1 MANRFERHALELQR
15 RVADEGIDLLLLTD
29 PDSVYYVSG
38 YWGFL
43 GVDWG
48 RPTVIAVPADG
59 GLTLITPKLESEMAA
74 AMTWIE
80 DIRTY
85 VDGEAG
91 EWADPLRDLLSRQDR
106 SRIAVER
113 LQVPAMVSEFLRD
126 ELGPAPLVDG
136 SDCLGEMRMIK
147 SPEEIETLR
156 QASKLAVAICA
167 AGKTAIAEGV
177 PEYEVALAVAA
188 AGTRKAADWMVSDG
202 ADVFQ
207 SPMIHILTRV
217 SDWTAK
223 RQNAL
228 CHGVGKRTT
237 RDVDISLLRRTG
249 SALEDPHGAFAGT
262 NFRPEVA
269 YDHRSIR
276 NLSFGRQLE
285 EDRDGPAVQRGTH
298 HARGV

>member
-1 MANRFERHALELQR
+1 MQR

-38 YWGFL
+38 YRGFP

-59 GLTLITPKLESEMAA
+59 GLTLVTPKLESEMAA

-85 VDGEAG
+85 VDGEGG
-91 EWADPLRDLLSRQDR
+91 EWADPLRDLLSRRER

-147 SPEEIETLR
+147 SPEEIETMR
-156 QASKLAVAICA
+156 QASELAVAMRA
-167 AGKTAIAEGV
+167 AGKAVIAEGV
-177 PEYEVALAVAA
+177 PEYEVGLAVAA
-188 AGTRKAADWMVSDG
+188 AGTRKAAELIRLLGQREAETESRGPDTTASRHGPGSGWRIQPVREVRLLDLRHNPGHGDG
-202 ADVFQ
+202 
-207 SPMIHILTRV
+207 
-217 SDWTAK
+217 
-223 RQNAL
+223 
-228 CHGVGKRTT
+228 HGVAYRVLSGT
-237 RDVDISLLRRTG
+237 VGGIS
-249 SALEDPHGAFAGT
+249 
-262 NFRPEVA
+262 
-269 YDHRSIR
+269 
-276 NLSFGRQLE
+276 
-285 EDRDGPAVQRGTH
+285 
-298 HARGV
+298 

>member
-147 SPEEIETLR
+147 SPEEIETLC
-156 QASKLAVAICA
+156 QASELAVAMCA

-188 AGTRKAADWMVSDG
+188 AGTRKAADLMVSDG

-207 SPMIHILTRV
+207 SPMIHDLQ
-217 SDWTAK
+217 SLK
-223 RQNAL
+223 
-228 CHGVGKRTT
+228 CGVHT
-237 RDVDISLLRRTG
+237 SMAHRRT
-249 SALEDPHGAFAGT
+249 S
-262 NFRPEVA
+262 
-269 YDHRSIR
+269 
-276 NLSFGRQLE
+276 
-285 EDRDGPAVQRGTH
+285 VQRRRVRSGLLSTLRNSKRNFM
-298 HARGV
+298 RGCGLPD